1 MFFVRTIVFCVG
13 VIITGLLGLLGKMAD
28 DVNQL
33 VEDALNTI
41 VKLTDQSGIMKKEL
55 KNQSTKL

>member
-1 MFFVRTIVFCVG
+1 VFFVRTIVFCVG